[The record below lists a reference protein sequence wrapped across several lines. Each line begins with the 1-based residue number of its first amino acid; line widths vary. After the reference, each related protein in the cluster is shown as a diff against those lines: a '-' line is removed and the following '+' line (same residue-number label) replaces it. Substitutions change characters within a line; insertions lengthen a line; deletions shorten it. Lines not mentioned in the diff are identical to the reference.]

1 MLKTVATSGERGIK
15 GKYYLLQ
22 ERADMISRLAELT
35 NDLSICDEALKQN
48 YMDIDIDIEELKR
61 ENAFLKTRILVLE
74 SEVTDQDDKITDQDS
89 KLNEQ
94 NDKIK
99 FMLNELADQDDKIT
113 DQDSKINE
121 QNDKITDQDSKINEQ
136 NDKIYFML
144 NELAVRKTK
153 SEFDKYLIALQDIN
167 SLFQLERAETVSN
180 KLKRQIY
187 SLRTKRVGISHFILK
202 EIDQP
207 EIVNFKIS
215 MVLSRLNGSMS
226 TECKDLFEYKFGADF
241 IEEIVLFISKIN
253 SNNATTAFN
262 ATSSAFEN
270 DLEKIN
276 ATEWWEE

>member
-1 MLKTVATSGERGIK
+1 MLNE
-15 GKYYLLQ
+15 
-22 ERADMISRLAELT
+22 LA
-35 NDLSICDEALKQN
+35 
-48 YMDIDIDIEELKR
+48 
-61 ENAFLKTRILVLE
+61 
-74 SEVTDQDDKITDQDS
+74 DQDDKITDQDS
-89 KLNEQ
+89 KINEQ
-94 NDKIK
+94 N
-99 FMLNELADQDDKIT
+99 DKIT